1 MALKID
7 FKYEETQN
15 EEERIRKVSDI
26 LAQGIY
32 NQLKKEGLLRIN
44 HKRKEK
50 IQELID
56 KTREITRREPL
67 LIGSHLD

>member
-1 MALKID
+1 MILKID

-32 NQLKKEGLLRIN
+32 NQLKKEGLLQIN